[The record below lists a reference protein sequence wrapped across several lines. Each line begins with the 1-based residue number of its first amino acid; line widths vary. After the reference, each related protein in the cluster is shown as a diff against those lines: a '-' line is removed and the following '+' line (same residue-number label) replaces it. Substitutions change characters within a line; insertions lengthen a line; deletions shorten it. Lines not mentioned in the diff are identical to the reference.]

1 MDNGGKL
8 VVISGPSGVGKSTIS
23 KEVLRRT
30 GAEFSVSVTT
40 RKPRP
45 GEVAGRDY
53 LFVELSEFERMIKQG
68 ELLEWAEVF
77 GNMYGTPAGPVGLA
91 IEAGRTVLLE
101 IDVQG
106 ALQVYE
112 KMPTATFILIAPPS
126 DEELA
131 RRLAGRGTEDEQ
143 SFQRRLGK
151 ARDELATAR
160 QSGAY
165 GHIVINDDLEAAM
178 SQVVEIVQG
187 HGPNQIKTGATND

>member
-77 GNMYGTPAGPVGLA
+77 GNMYGTPAGPVSLA
-91 IEAGRTVLLE
+91 IEAGRT
-101 IDVQG
+101 
-106 ALQVYE
+106 
-112 KMPTATFILIAPPS
+112 
-126 DEELA
+126 
-131 RRLAGRGTEDEQ
+131 
-143 SFQRRLGK
+143 RRLGK

>member
-1 MDNGGKL
+1 M
-8 VVISGPSGVGKSTIS
+8 ISGPSGVGKSTIS

-30 GAEFSVSVTT
+30 GAEFSVSATT

-53 LFVELSEFERMIKQG
+53 LFVEPGEFERMIKQG

-165 GHIVINDDLEAAM
+165 EHIVINDDLEAAM